1 MKPEE
6 YSTAIIKLLPT
17 ALGNTGGS
25 RVAAQVLLSAY
36 NGNAFQLDIVDLCN
50 LDKEHY
56 AAALGVIRGRVELG
70 IEPHTLVNN
79 GDKIFEDLWLKW
91 ERYHVTNRG
100 IPDCYFCYGTGMVY
114 ADETEGDELKQ
125 CPECDGKGFVLD
137 NPQR

>member
-1 MKPEE
+1 MMK
-6 YSTAIIKLLPT
+6 IDLHWKLT
-17 ALGNTGGS
+17 FIFC
-25 RVAAQVLLSAY
+25 LSAILGLLVGY
-36 NGNAFQLDIVDLCN
+36 AYLSGQLNSHLEKDLEN
-50 LDKEHY
+50 
-56 AAALGVIRGRVELG
+56 ELG

-114 ADETEGDELKQ
+114 ADEKGGDELKQ

-137 NPQR
+137 KPQR